1 MAVAF
6 ERILPLLLNLFLA
19 STSLGQNT
27 SLSEF
32 TVNPPIKIKD
42 VPHEEFDSRFYKNA
56 QNYTEAH
63 WREISVGEANDFSL
77 FSTHLETRIRQKM
90 AEFAGNP
97 TLSVEEMSTIIQKKI
112 NDGSLT
118 SAEISVLQA
127 HTMATQEAYVKRVI
141 EIFNLDP
148 ADLDATPEIF
158 CDVFGVCQST
168 TPTTL
173 STTSESTTPSLTTT
187 ATTTTTTT
195 TTKTTRKDK
204 TTTEEMKAESIPPTT
219 TELKIEPVI
228 NESSTSTTKALPS
241 STLKPAISEETM
253 VKETVDVTEKIEN
266 SDANIEDS
274 SGPRYPS
281 PRNDD
286 DLIEIEDYV
295 DTKTEKSVTPAVTPA
310 VTPKKEEMLVTT
322 KTEPETAESGWGSGA
337 SRTSHFTFSM
347 LLCSLILILSN
358 LL

>member
-1 MAVAF
+1 MAVTF

-32 TVNPPIKIKD
+32 TVTPPIKIND
-42 VPHEEFDSRFYKNA
+42 VPHEKFESRFYKNA

-141 EIFNLDP
+141 EIFDLDP
-148 ADLDATPEIF
+148 VDLDATPEIF

-168 TPTTL
+168 PTTTL
-173 STTSESTTPSLTTT
+173 STTSESTTPSLTTS
-187 ATTTTTTT
+187 TTTTITTT
-195 TTKTTRKDK
+195 TTKTTTKEK
-204 TTTEEMKAESIPPTT
+204 TTTEEVKAESIPPTT
-219 TELKIEPVI
+219 TELKIEPVE

-241 STLKPAISEETM
+241 STLKPVISEETI
-253 VKETVDVTEKIEN
+253 VKETVDVTEEIEN

-286 DLIEIEDYV
+286 VLIEIEDV
-295 DTKTEKSVTPAVTPA
+295 LDTKTEKSVTPAVTPA
-310 VTPKKEEMLVTT
+310 VTPEKEEILVTT
-322 KTEPETAESGWGSGA
+322 KTEPEAAESGWGSGA